1 MSPNPI
7 LKVLSTFQ
15 KCEVQTLLMGGQ
27 ACILYGAAEFSRDI
41 DIALLCSEENLNKLR
56 SALHELQGEQVFYP
70 PLDEKF
76 LQKGHACHFRCRHPE
91 ACGLRIDILSI
102 LRGCERFPKLWER
115 REIIDLPGLAA
126 VPVLS
131 LPDLILAKKTQR
143 DKDWPMIRRL
153 VEADYDRNQE
163 NPSSEKV
170 RFWMRECRTPSLLLK
185 IVEKY
190 PDLLDIEESARPLL
204 ALVKNRQEEEIA
216 AALFKEQ
223 EEERA
228 KDREYWL
235 PLRRELEA
243 MRLKG

>member
-1 MSPNPI
+1 
-7 LKVLSTFQ
+7 
-15 KCEVQTLLMGGQ
+15 
-27 ACILYGAAEFSRDI
+27 
-41 DIALLCSEENLNKLR
+41 
-56 SALHELQGEQVFYP
+56 
-70 PLDEKF
+70 
-76 LQKGHACHFRCRHPE
+76 
-91 ACGLRIDILSI
+91 
-102 LRGCERFPKLWER
+102 
-115 REIIDLPGLAA
+115 
-126 VPVLS
+126 
-131 LPDLILAKKTQR
+131 
-143 DKDWPMIRRL
+143 MIRRL